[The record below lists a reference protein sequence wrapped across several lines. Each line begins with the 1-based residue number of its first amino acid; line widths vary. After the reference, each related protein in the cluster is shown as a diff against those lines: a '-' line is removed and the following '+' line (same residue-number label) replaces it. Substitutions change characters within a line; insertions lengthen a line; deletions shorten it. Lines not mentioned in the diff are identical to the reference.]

1 MRNLGAVLAI
11 GITAVIILVIGSVNF
26 YLTAEAESTNLPVD
40 PPEVVEETISIQ
52 DTEAVQAAYEARETL
67 LLSQIAELDAEL
79 VDRQEAY
86 DAHFTDL
93 NGLIVAADEQL
104 TQFENQETQLQE
116 QIEQLRTAQDER
128 TGSYESQRQNAYY
141 QYQTNIQQLQ
151 AQLNEGKMRLNEA
164 LARLGQ

>member
-40 PPEVVEETISIQ
+40 PPAVVEETISIQ

-128 TGSYESQRQNAYY
+128 TGSYESQRKNAYY

-151 AQLNEGKMRLNEA
+151 AQLDEGKMRLNEA